1 MNKIAGKKL
10 AEARSKRNFTQ
21 QQLAQKLST
30 SLGQTYSHRQYQKLE
45 EGKFPKYKK
54 DVVKQIDKI
63 LGTNLFESIYEQKV
77 PHETAQ
83 NSNSEEGGNEKPDN
97 PTLLRILDNLSAAH
111 REVAESNN
119 KLADNGKTILE
130 KIPNSS
136 FDPERLIDVEATV
149 LGIREFVGNLY
160 ASVNKTSLEEALA
173 QLGTY
178 SVAARRKLGK
188 KGSVSDE
195 SKSHKTG

>member
-21 QQLAQKLST
+21 EQLAQKLSS
-30 SLGQTYSHRQYQKLE
+30 SLGQSYSHRQYQKLE
-45 EGKFPKYKK
+45 QGKFPKYKK

-77 PHETAQ
+77 PHETPEEQ
-83 NSNSEEGGNEKPDN
+83 NLQNTGNEKPDN
-97 PTLLRILDNLSAAH
+97 VTLLRILDNLSAAH

-119 KLADNGKTILE
+119 KLADNEKIILE
-130 KIPNSS
+130 KIPSS
-136 FDPERLIDVEATV
+136 TFDPERLIDVEATV
-149 LGIREFVGNLY
+149 LGIREFVGTLY
-160 ASVNKTSLEEALA
+160 ASVNKTSIEDALA

-188 KGSVSDE
+188 KGSVAGE
-195 SKSHKTG
+195 NR